1 MARPTPLSGF
11 PEWLP
16 ADRIVEQSVIDTLV
30 TTFELHGYANINTR
44 AVETIDQLSRKGEI
58 DKEVYAVNRL
68 HAEPGEERNALG
80 LHFDLTVPFARYVVE
95 NAGKLV
101 FPFKRYQIQPVWRGE
116 RPQDGRYREFIQAD
130 IDVVGDGELPAFF
143 EVDVPLILAEVFVK
157 LRDIGVPPMTI
168 QVNNRKLL
176 EGFSRGVGLDD
187 VQGVLRA
194 LDKLDKI
201 GPDGVGKLLADECG
215 ADDEQVR
222 LCLALA
228 QIEGTDP
235 SFADDVRALGVTH
248 PMLDEG
254 LDALVT
260 LIAAAAERAPGSVQA
275 QLKIA
280 RGLDY
285 YTGTVY
291 ETVVTGHEDLGSV
304 CSGGRYDS
312 LASSGN
318 KTYPGVGISLGVT
331 RLMSRLIG
339 RGLVSASRQ
348 VPTAVLVSVADE
360 ESRVLADRTAGKL
373 RARGIAAEVS
383 PNSSKFGK
391 QIRYADR
398 RGIPYVWF
406 GSEDGDQVRDIRSGA
421 QVAAD
426 VDAWMPPAE
435 DLRPAITATQPAE

>member
-16 ADRIVEQSVIDTLV
+16 ADRIVERHIIDTLAS
-30 TTFELHGYANINTR
+30 TFELHGYAEINTR
-44 AVETIDQLSRKGEI
+44 AVETIEQLSRKGEI

-68 HAEPGEERNALG
+68 HAEPGEERNPLG

-116 RPQDGRYREFIQAD
+116 RPQDGRFREFIQAD

-143 EVDVPLILAEVFVK
+143 EVEVPLILAEVFGK

-176 EGFSRGVGLDD
+176 EGFSLGVGIDD
-187 VQGVLRA
+187 VSGVLRA

-201 GPDGVGKLLADECG
+201 GPDAVGQLLADECG
-215 ADDEQVR
+215 ANDEQVR

-228 QIEGTDP
+228 QIEGDDA
-235 SFADDVRALGVTH
+235 SVVDDVRALGVTH
-248 PMLDEG
+248 PLLDEG
-254 LDALVT
+254 LEALAGLMT
-260 LIAAAAERAPGSVQA
+260 AASERAPGAIRA

-291 ETVVTGHEDLGSV
+291 ETVVSGHEDLGSV
-304 CSGGRYDS
+304 CSGGRYDN
-312 LASSGN
+312 LASSGT

-331 RLMSRLIG
+331 RLMSRLVG
-339 RGLVSASRQ
+339 RGLVSAGRR
-348 VPTAVLVSVADE
+348 VPTVVLVTVADE
-360 ESRVLADRTAGKL
+360 DSRADADRIAGQL
-373 RARGIAAEVS
+373 RARGISAEVS

-406 GSEDGDQVRDIRSGA
+406 GSSDGDQVKDIRSGD
-421 QVAAD
+421 QTDAD
-426 VDAWMPPAE
+426 ANAWTPPSE
-435 DLRPAITATQPAE
+435 DLRPAISAT